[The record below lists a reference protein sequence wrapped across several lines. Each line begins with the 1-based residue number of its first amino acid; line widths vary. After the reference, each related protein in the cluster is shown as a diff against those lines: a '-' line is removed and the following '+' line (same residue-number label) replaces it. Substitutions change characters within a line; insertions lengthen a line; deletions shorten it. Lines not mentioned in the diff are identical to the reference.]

1 MYDRKGEEKRLSFEL
16 KVKTF
21 IEKEQLLQQD
31 DHLLIAVSGG
41 VDSMALLHYFVET
54 QKHWNIRVEAVHVDH
69 MLRGEASAEDRAFV
83 EKYCDENDVY
93 LHAKAISIPTILAQE
108 NGNTQLICRRERYR
122 YFKEIL
128 YKTNANKLVTAHHA
142 DDQLESVL
150 MALTKNATMNSMQ
163 GIRPQRL
170 FEGKSLIRPFLTVT
184 KTEIGEYLL
193 RKGLNYREDVSNSKD
208 TYVRNRFRHHVVP
221 LLEAENPRVT
231 EQVTHFTSQLQE
243 DNTFLMTLAEGVF
256 SKTIK
261 RSNENTYSMEIEA
274 FQLVPLALQR
284 RLILILL
291 NYLYKDSNTIQSYA
305 LLTSILKLCDTT
317 AGYAEIHLP
326 EDFLAVRRY
335 GKLMIQKNSSTEDYP
350 SSEKIIISAANG
362 WTTLTNGKRL
372 CVVKL
377 HDLSSE
383 LMTDTAQLFYFNASK
398 LHLPLSIR
406 ARKDGDRMLLKGMDQ
421 PKRLSRLFIDEKIPL
436 NERNSWPLLISQS
449 DEVVAVIGVRMG
461 MFFSTTPQP
470 NDDTVLIVD

>member
-1 MYDRKGEEKRLSFEL
+1 MSFEI
-16 KVKTF
+16 KVKSF
-21 IEKEQLLQQD
+21 IEEQQLLKQD

-41 VDSMALLHYFVET
+41 VDSMALLQYFVQT
-54 QKHWNIRVEAVHVDH
+54 QEQWNIQVEAVHVDH
-69 MLRGEASAEDRAFV
+69 MLRGKSSAEDRAFV
-83 EKYCDENDVY
+83 QKYCDENGVY
-93 LHAKAISIPTILAQE
+93 LHATEIAIPAIMALE

-122 YFKEIL
+122 YFNEIL
-128 YKTNANKLVTAHHA
+128 QKTNANKLVTAHHA

-184 KTEIGEYLL
+184 KSEIREYLL
-193 RKGLNYREDVSNSKD
+193 REGLDYREDASNSKD

-231 EQVTHFTSQLQE
+231 EQVTHFTKQLQE
-243 DNTFLMTLAEGVF
+243 DDTFLMTLAQDVF
-256 SKTIK
+256 SQTIK
-261 RSNENTYSMEIEA
+261 RSNENTYSMEIKA

-326 EDFLAVRRY
+326 EDFLAIRRY
-335 GKLMIQKNSSTEDYP
+335 GKLMIQKNKP
-350 SSEKIIISAANG
+350 SEGLTSLEKKIISTADG
-362 WTTLTNGKRL
+362 WTTLINGERL
-372 CVVKL
+372 CIVNL

-383 LMTDTAQLFYFNASK
+383 LLTDTAQLFYFNASK
-398 LHLPLSIR
+398 LHLPLYIR

-461 MFFSTTPQP
+461 IFFSTTPQP

>member
-1 MYDRKGEEKRLSFEL
+1 MSFEL

-21 IEKEQLLQQD
+21 IEEEQLLQQG

-41 VDSMALLHYFVET
+41 VDSMALLHYFVQT
-54 QKHWNIRVEAVHVDH
+54 QEQWNIQVEAVHVDH
-69 MLRGEASAEDRAFV
+69 MLRGQASAEDRAFV
-83 EKYCDENDVY
+83 QKYCDDNGVS
-93 LHAKAISIPTILAQE
+93 LHATEIPVPAIMAQE

-128 YKTNANKLVTAHHA
+128 GKINANKLVTAHHA

-184 KTEIGEYLL
+184 KSEIREYLL
-193 RKGLNYREDVSNSKD
+193 RKGLDYREDASNSKD

-231 EQVTHFTSQLQE
+231 EQITHFTKHLQV
-243 DNTFLMTLAEGVF
+243 DDAFLMSLAQDVF
-256 SKTIK
+256 SQTVI
-261 RSNENTYSMEIEA
+261 RSNENTYSLEIEA
-274 FQLVPLALQR
+274 FQLIPLALQR

-291 NYLYKDSNTIQSYA
+291 NYLYKDSNTIQSFA

-335 GKLMIQKNSSTEDYP
+335 GKLTIQKNKPLEDQTSP
-350 SSEKIIISAANG
+350 EKQIISIANG
-362 WTTLTNGKRL
+362 WTTLINGERL
-372 CVVKL
+372 CVVNL

-383 LMTDTAQLFYFNASK
+383 LLTDTAQLFYFNASK
-398 LHLPLSIR
+398 LHLPLYIR
-406 ARKDGDRMLLKGMDQ
+406 ARKDGDKMLLKGMDQ

-436 NERNSWPLLISQS
+436 NERNSWPLLISQT

-461 MFFSTTPQP
+461 IFFSTTPQP

>member
-1 MYDRKGEEKRLSFEL
+1 MSFEL

-21 IEKEQLLQQD
+21 IEEEQLIQQG

-41 VDSMALLHYFVET
+41 VDSMALLHYFVQT
-54 QKHWNIRVEAVHVDH
+54 QEQWNIQVEAVHVDH
-69 MLRGEASAEDRAFV
+69 MLRGQASAEDRAFV
-83 EKYCDENDVY
+83 QKYCDDNGVS
-93 LHAKAISIPTILAQE
+93 LHATEIPVPAIMAQE

-128 YKTNANKLVTAHHA
+128 GKINANKLVTAHHA

-184 KTEIGEYLL
+184 KSEIREYLL
-193 RKGLNYREDVSNSKD
+193 RKGLDYREDASNSKD

-221 LLEAENPRVT
+221 LLESENPRVA
-231 EQVTHFTSQLQE
+231 EQITHFTKHLQV
-243 DNTFLMTLAEGVF
+243 DDAFLMSLAQDVF
-256 SKTIK
+256 SQTVI
-261 RSNENTYSMEIEA
+261 RSNENTYSLEIEA
-274 FQLVPLALQR
+274 FQLIPLALQR

-291 NYLYKDSNTIQSYA
+291 NYLYKDSNTIQSFA

-335 GKLMIQKNSSTEDYP
+335 GKLTIQKNKPLEGQTSP
-350 SSEKIIISAANG
+350 EKQIISIANG
-362 WTTLTNGKRL
+362 WTTLINGERL
-372 CVVKL
+372 CVVNL

-383 LMTDTAQLFYFNASK
+383 LLTDTAQLFYFNASK
-398 LHLPLSIR
+398 LHLPLYIR

-436 NERNSWPLLISQS
+436 NERNSWPLLISQT

-461 MFFSTTPQP
+461 IFFSTTPQP

>member
-1 MYDRKGEEKRLSFEL
+1 MSFEL

-21 IEKEQLLQQD
+21 IEEEQLLQQG
-31 DHLLIAVSGG
+31 DHLLVAVSGG
-41 VDSMALLHYFVET
+41 VDSMALLHYFIQT
-54 QKHWNIRVEAVHVDH
+54 QEQWNIQVEAVHVDH

-83 EKYCDENDVY
+83 QKYCDANGIY
-93 LHAKAISIPTILAQE
+93 LHATEISIPAIMAQE
-108 NGNTQLICRRERYR
+108 NGNTQLICRRERYQ

-128 YKTNANKLVTAHHA
+128 QKTNANKLVTAHHA

-170 FEGKSLIRPFLTVT
+170 FEGKTLIRPFLTVT
-184 KTEIGEYLL
+184 KSEIREYLL
-193 RKGLNYREDVSNSKD
+193 RKGLNYREDASNSKD

-231 EQVTHFTSQLQE
+231 EQVTHFTKQLQE
-243 DNTFLMTLAEGVF
+243 DDTFLMTLAQDVF
-256 SKTIK
+256 SQIII
-261 RSNENTYSMEIEA
+261 RNNENTYSMEIEA

-335 GKLMIQKNSSTEDYP
+335 GKLTIQKNEPLEGLASP
-350 SSEKIIISAANG
+350 EKQVILTANG
-362 WTTLTNGKRL
+362 WTTLTNGERL
-372 CVVKL
+372 RLVNL

-383 LMTDTAQLFYFNASK
+383 LLTDTAQLFYFNASK
-398 LHLPLSIR
+398 LHLPLYVR

-461 MFFSTTPQP
+461 IFFSTTPQP

>member
-1 MYDRKGEEKRLSFEL
+1 MSFEL

-21 IEKEQLLQQD
+21 IEEEQLLQQG
-31 DHLLIAVSGG
+31 DHLLVAVSGG
-41 VDSMALLHYFVET
+41 VDSMALLHYFIQT
-54 QKHWNIRVEAVHVDH
+54 QEQWNIHVEAVHVDH

-83 EKYCDENDVY
+83 QKYCDANGIY
-93 LHAKAISIPTILAQE
+93 LHATEISIPAIMAQE
-108 NGNTQLICRRERYR
+108 NGNTQLICRRERYQ

-128 YKTNANKLVTAHHA
+128 QKTNANKLVTAHHA

-170 FEGKSLIRPFLTVT
+170 FEGKTLIRPFLTVT
-184 KTEIGEYLL
+184 KSEIREYLL
-193 RKGLNYREDVSNSKD
+193 RKGLNYREDASNSKD

-231 EQVTHFTSQLQE
+231 EQVTHFTKQLQE
-243 DNTFLMTLAEGVF
+243 DDTFLMTLAQDVF
-256 SKTIK
+256 SQIII
-261 RSNENTYSMEIEA
+261 RNNENTYSMEIEA

-335 GKLMIQKNSSTEDYP
+335 GKLTIQKNEPLEGLASP
-350 SSEKIIISAANG
+350 EKQVILTANG
-362 WTTLTNGKRL
+362 WTTLTNGERL
-372 CVVKL
+372 RLVNL

-383 LMTDTAQLFYFNASK
+383 LLTDTAQLFYFNASK
-398 LHLPLSIR
+398 LHLPLYVR

-461 MFFSTTPQP
+461 IFFSTTPQP

>member
-1 MYDRKGEEKRLSFEL
+1 MSFEL

-21 IEKEQLLQQD
+21 IEEEQLLQQG
-31 DHLLIAVSGG
+31 DHLLVAVSGG
-41 VDSMALLHYFVET
+41 VDSMALLHYFIQT
-54 QKHWNIRVEAVHVDH
+54 QEQWNIQVEAVHVDH

-83 EKYCDENDVY
+83 QKYCDTNGIY
-93 LHAKAISIPTILAQE
+93 LHATEISIPAIMAQE
-108 NGNTQLICRRERYR
+108 NGNTQLICRRERYQ

-128 YKTNANKLVTAHHA
+128 QKTNANKLVTAHHA

-170 FEGKSLIRPFLTVT
+170 FEGKTLIRPFLTVT
-184 KTEIGEYLL
+184 KSEIREYLL
-193 RKGLNYREDVSNSKD
+193 RKGLNYREDASNSKD

-231 EQVTHFTSQLQE
+231 EQVTHFTKQLQE
-243 DNTFLMTLAEGVF
+243 DDTFLMTLAQDVF
-256 SKTIK
+256 SQIII
-261 RSNENTYSMEIEA
+261 RNNENTYSMEIEA

-335 GKLMIQKNSSTEDYP
+335 GKLTIQKNEPLEGLASP
-350 SSEKIIISAANG
+350 EKQVILTANG
-362 WTTLTNGKRL
+362 WTTLTNGERL
-372 CVVKL
+372 RVVNL

-383 LMTDTAQLFYFNASK
+383 LLTDTAQLFYFNASK
-398 LHLPLSIR
+398 LHLPLYVR

-461 MFFSTTPQP
+461 IFFSTTPQP

>member
-1 MYDRKGEEKRLSFEL
+1 MSFEL

-21 IEKEQLLQQD
+21 IEEEQLLQQG

-41 VDSMALLHYFVET
+41 VDSMALLHYFVQT
-54 QKHWNIRVEAVHVDH
+54 QEQWNIQVEAVHVDH

-83 EKYCDENDVY
+83 QKYCDDNGVY
-93 LHAKAISIPTILAQE
+93 LHATEIPIPAIMAQE

-122 YFKEIL
+122 YFKEVL
-128 YKTNANKLVTAHHA
+128 QKTNANKLVTAHHA

-184 KTEIGEYLL
+184 KSEIGEYLL
-193 RKGLNYREDVSNSKD
+193 RKGLDYREDASNSKD

-231 EQVTHFTSQLQE
+231 EQVTHFTKQLQE
-243 DNTFLMTLAEGVF
+243 DDTFLMALAQDVF
-256 SKTIK
+256 SQIII

-335 GKLMIQKNSSTEDYP
+335 GKLTIQKNEPLEGRASPENQVIST
-350 SSEKIIISAANG
+350 ANG
-362 WTTLTNGKRL
+362 WTTLTNGERL
-372 CVVKL
+372 RVVNL

-383 LMTDTAQLFYFNASK
+383 LLTDTAQLFYFNASK
-398 LHLPLSIR
+398 LHLPLYVR
-406 ARKDGDRMLLKGMDQ
+406 ARRDGDRMLLKGMDQ

-461 MFFSTTPQP
+461 IFFSTTPQP

>member
-1 MYDRKGEEKRLSFEL
+1 MSLEL
-16 KVKTF
+16 KVKLF
-21 IEKEQLLQQD
+21 IEKEQLLQPD
-31 DHLLIAVSGG
+31 DHLLVAVSGG
-41 VDSMALLHYFVET
+41 LDSMALLHYFVTTKERWGIT
-54 QKHWNIRVEAVHVDH
+54 VEAVHVDH
-69 MLRGEASAEDRAFV
+69 MLRGKASAEDRVFV
-83 EKYCDENDVY
+83 QKYCDEYGVNLY
-93 LHAKAISIPTILAQE
+93 AKAIPIPEIMALE
-108 NGNTQLICRRERYR
+108 NGNSQLICRRERYQ
-122 YFKEIL
+122 YFKEVMR
-128 YKTNANKLVTAHHA
+128 KTNASKLVTAHHA

-150 MALTKNATMNSMQ
+150 MALTKNATINGMQ
-163 GIRPQRL
+163 GIRSQRF

-184 KTEIGEYLL
+184 KSEIREYLL
-193 RKGLNYREDVSNSKD
+193 IQGLDYREDASNSKD

-231 EQVTHFTSQLQE
+231 EQVTHFTKQLQE
-243 DNTFLMTLAEGVF
+243 DDAYLMALAEDVF
-256 SKTIK
+256 SRTIQI
-261 RSNENTYSMEIEA
+261 RSGNTYSMEIEA

-305 LLTSILKLCDTT
+305 LLTSISKLCDTI
-317 AGYAEIHLP
+317 AGYAEVHLP
-326 EDFLAVRRY
+326 EDFIAVRRY
-335 GKLMIQKNSSTEDYP
+335 GKLTIQKKEPLEEQTSPEKKVIST
-350 SSEKIIISAANG
+350 ANG
-362 WTTLTNGKRL
+362 WATLTNGEHL

-377 HDLSSE
+377 SDLSSE
-383 LMTDTAQLFYFNASK
+383 MMTDTAKLFYFNASK
-398 LHLPLSIR
+398 LKLPLYVR
-406 ARKDGDRMLLKGMDQ
+406 ARKEGDRMLLKGMDQ

>member
-1 MYDRKGEEKRLSFEL
+1 MSFEL

-21 IEKEQLLQQD
+21 IEEEQLLQQG

-41 VDSMALLHYFVET
+41 VDSMALLHYFVQT
-54 QKHWNIRVEAVHVDH
+54 QAQWNIQVEAVHVDH
-69 MLRGEASAEDRAFV
+69 MLRGQASAEDRAFV
-83 EKYCDENDVY
+83 QKYCDENGVS
-93 LHAKAISIPTILAQE
+93 LHATEIPVPAIMAQE

-122 YFKEIL
+122 YFREIL
-128 YKTNANKLVTAHHA
+128 GKINANKLVTAHHA

-184 KTEIGEYLL
+184 KSEIREYLL
-193 RKGLNYREDVSNSKD
+193 RKGWDYREDASNSKD

-231 EQVTHFTSQLQE
+231 EQITHFTKHLQV
-243 DNTFLMTLAEGVF
+243 DDDFLMSLAQDVF
-256 SKTIK
+256 SQTVI
-261 RSNENTYSMEIEA
+261 RSNENTYSLEIEA
-274 FQLVPLALQR
+274 FQLIPLALQR

-291 NYLYKDSNTIQSYA
+291 NYLYKDSNTIQSFA

-335 GKLMIQKNSSTEDYP
+335 GKLTIQKNKPLEGQTSP
-350 SSEKIIISAANG
+350 EKQIISIANG
-362 WTTLTNGKRL
+362 WTTLINGERL

-383 LMTDTAQLFYFNASK
+383 LLTDTAQLFYFNASK
-398 LHLPLSIR
+398 LHLPLYIR

-436 NERNSWPLLISQS
+436 NERNSWPLLISQT

-461 MFFSTTPQP
+461 IFFSTTPQP

>member
-1 MYDRKGEEKRLSFEL
+1 MSFEL

-21 IEKEQLLQQD
+21 IEEEQLLQQG
-31 DHLLIAVSGG
+31 DHLLVAVSGG
-41 VDSMALLHYFVET
+41 VDSMALLHYFIQT
-54 QKHWNIRVEAVHVDH
+54 QEQWNIQVEAVHVDH
-69 MLRGEASAEDRAFV
+69 MLRGGASAEDRAFV
-83 EKYCDENDVY
+83 QKYCVANGIY
-93 LHAKAISIPTILAQE
+93 LHATEISIPAIMAQE
-108 NGNTQLICRRERYR
+108 NGNTQLICRRERYQ

-128 YKTNANKLVTAHHA
+128 QKTNANKLVTAHHA

-170 FEGKSLIRPFLTVT
+170 FEGKTLIRPFLTVT
-184 KTEIGEYLL
+184 KSEIRGYLL
-193 RKGLNYREDVSNSKD
+193 RKGLNYREDASNSKD

-231 EQVTHFTSQLQE
+231 EQVTHFTKQLQE
-243 DNTFLMTLAEGVF
+243 DDTFLMTLAQDVF
-256 SKTIK
+256 SQIII
-261 RSNENTYSMEIEA
+261 RNNENTYSMEIEA

-335 GKLMIQKNSSTEDYP
+335 GKLTIQKNEPLECLASP
-350 SSEKIIISAANG
+350 EKQVILTANG
-362 WTTLTNGKRL
+362 WTTLTNGERL
-372 CVVKL
+372 RVVNL

-383 LMTDTAQLFYFNASK
+383 LLTDTAQLFYFNASK
-398 LHLPLSIR
+398 LHLPLYVR

-461 MFFSTTPQP
+461 IFFSTTPQP

>member
-1 MYDRKGEEKRLSFEL
+1 MSFEL

-21 IEKEQLLQQD
+21 IEEEQLLQQG

-41 VDSMALLHYFVET
+41 VDSMALLHYFVQT
-54 QKHWNIRVEAVHVDH
+54 QEQWNIQVEAVHVDH
-69 MLRGEASAEDRAFV
+69 MLRGQASAEDRAFV
-83 EKYCDENDVY
+83 QKYCDDNGVS
-93 LHAKAISIPTILAQE
+93 LHATEIPVPAIMAQE

-128 YKTNANKLVTAHHA
+128 GKINANKLVTAHHA

-163 GIRPQRL
+163 GIRPQRF

-184 KTEIGEYLL
+184 KSEIREYLL
-193 RKGLNYREDVSNSKD
+193 RKGLDYREDASNSKD

-231 EQVTHFTSQLQE
+231 EQITHFTKHLQV
-243 DNTFLMTLAEGVF
+243 DDAFLMSLAQDVF
-256 SKTIK
+256 SQTVI
-261 RSNENTYSMEIEA
+261 RSNENTYSLEIEA
-274 FQLVPLALQR
+274 FQLIPLALQR

-291 NYLYKDSNTIQSYA
+291 NYLYKDSNTIQSFA

-335 GKLMIQKNSSTEDYP
+335 GKLTIQKNKPLEDQTSP
-350 SSEKIIISAANG
+350 EKQIISIANG
-362 WTTLTNGKRL
+362 WTTLINGERL
-372 CVVKL
+372 CVVNL

-383 LMTDTAQLFYFNASK
+383 LLTDTAQLFYFNASK
-398 LHLPLSIR
+398 LHLPLYIR
-406 ARKDGDRMLLKGMDQ
+406 ARKDGDKMLLKGMDQ

-436 NERNSWPLLISQS
+436 NERNSWPLLISQT

-461 MFFSTTPQP
+461 IFFSTTPQP

>member
-1 MYDRKGEEKRLSFEL
+1 LSFEL

-21 IEKEQLLQQD
+21 IEEEQLLQQG

-41 VDSMALLHYFVET
+41 VDSMALLHYFIQT
-54 QKHWNIRVEAVHVDH
+54 QAQWNIQVEAVHVDH
-69 MLRGEASAEDRAFV
+69 MLRGQNSAADRAFV
-83 EKYCDENDVY
+83 QKYCDDNGVY
-93 LHAKAISIPTILAQE
+93 LHATDIPIPAIMAQE

-128 YKTNANKLVTAHHA
+128 RKTNANKLVTAHHA

-163 GIRPQRL
+163 GIRPQRC

-184 KTEIGEYLL
+184 KSEIREYLL
-193 RKGLNYREDVSNSKD
+193 RKGLDYREDASNSKD

-231 EQVTHFTSQLQE
+231 EQVAHFTKQLQE
-243 DNTFLMTLAEGVF
+243 DDTFLMTLAQDVF
-256 SKTIK
+256 SQTII

-326 EDFLAVRRY
+326 EDFLAVRLY
-335 GKLMIQKNSSTEDYP
+335 GKLMIQKNKPLEGQTSP
-350 SSEKIIISAANG
+350 EKQMITAADG
-362 WTTLTNGKRL
+362 WTTLTNGERL
-372 CVVKL
+372 CVVNL

-383 LMTDTAQLFYFNASK
+383 LLTDTAQLFYFNASK
-398 LHLPLSIR
+398 LQLPLYIR

-461 MFFSTTPQP
+461 IFFSTTPQP

>member
-1 MYDRKGEEKRLSFEL
+1 
-16 KVKTF
+16 
-21 IEKEQLLQQD
+21 
-31 DHLLIAVSGG
+31 
-41 VDSMALLHYFVET
+41 
-54 QKHWNIRVEAVHVDH
+54 
-69 MLRGEASAEDRAFV
+69 
-83 EKYCDENDVY
+83 
-93 LHAKAISIPTILAQE
+93 
-108 NGNTQLICRRERYR
+108 
-122 YFKEIL
+122 
-128 YKTNANKLVTAHHA
+128 
-142 DDQLESVL
+142 
-150 MALTKNATMNSMQ
+150 
-163 GIRPQRL
+163 
-170 FEGKSLIRPFLTVT
+170 
-184 KTEIGEYLL
+184 
-193 RKGLNYREDVSNSKD
+193 
-208 TYVRNRFRHHVVP
+208 
-221 LLEAENPRVT
+221 VT

-243 DNTFLMTLAEGVF
+243 DNTFLMTLAEDVF

>member
-1 MYDRKGEEKRLSFEL
+1 MSFEL

-21 IEKEQLLQQD
+21 IEEEQLLQQG

-41 VDSMALLHYFVET
+41 VDSMALLHYFIQT
-54 QKHWNIRVEAVHVDH
+54 QEHWNIQVEAVHVDH

-83 EKYCDENDVY
+83 QKYCDANDVY
-93 LHAKAISIPTILAQE
+93 LHDKEIPIPTILAQE
-108 NGNTQLICRRERYR
+108 NGNTQLICRRERYQF
-122 YFKEIL
+122 FKEVL
-128 YKTNANKLVTAHHA
+128 QKTNANKLVTAHHA

-163 GIRPQRL
+163 GIRPQRI
-170 FEGKSLIRPFLTVT
+170 FGGKSLIRPFLTVT
-184 KTEIGEYLL
+184 KSEIGEYLL
-193 RKGLNYREDVSNSKD
+193 RKGLDYREDASNSKD

-231 EQVTHFTSQLQE
+231 EQVTRFTKQLQE
-243 DNTFLMTLAEGVF
+243 DDTFLMTLAQDVF
-256 SKTIK
+256 SQIII
-261 RSNENTYSMEIEA
+261 RNNENTYRMEIEA

-335 GKLMIQKNSSTEDYP
+335 GNLTIQKKEPLEGLASPEKQVIST
-350 SSEKIIISAANG
+350 ANG
-362 WTTLTNGKRL
+362 WTTLTNGERL
-372 CVVKL
+372 RVVNL

-383 LMTDTAQLFYFNASK
+383 LLTDTAQLFYFNASK
-398 LHLPLSIR
+398 LHLPFYVR
-406 ARKDGDRMLLKGMDQ
+406 ARRDGDRMLLKGMDQ

-461 MFFSTTPQP
+461 IFFSTTPQP

>member
-1 MYDRKGEEKRLSFEL
+1 MSFEL

-21 IEKEQLLQQD
+21 IEEEQLLQQG
-31 DHLLIAVSGG
+31 DHLLVAVSGG
-41 VDSMALLHYFVET
+41 VDSMALLHYFIQT
-54 QKHWNIRVEAVHVDH
+54 QEQWNIQVEAVHVDH

-83 EKYCDENDVY
+83 QKYCDANGIY
-93 LHAKAISIPTILAQE
+93 LHATEISIPAIMAQE
-108 NGNTQLICRRERYR
+108 NGNTQLICRRERYQ

-128 YKTNANKLVTAHHA
+128 QKTNANKLVTAHHA

-170 FEGKSLIRPFLTVT
+170 FEGKTLIRPFLTVT
-184 KTEIGEYLL
+184 KSEIREYLL
-193 RKGLNYREDVSNSKD
+193 RKGLNYREDASNSKD

-231 EQVTHFTSQLQE
+231 EQVTHFTKQLQE
-243 DNTFLMTLAEGVF
+243 DDTFLMTLAQDVF
-256 SKTIK
+256 SQIII
-261 RSNENTYSMEIEA
+261 RNNENTYSMEIEA

-335 GKLMIQKNSSTEDYP
+335 GKLTIQKNEPLECPASP
-350 SSEKIIISAANG
+350 EKQVILTANG
-362 WTTLTNGKRL
+362 WTTLTNGERL
-372 CVVKL
+372 RVVNL

-383 LMTDTAQLFYFNASK
+383 LLTDTAQLFYFNASK
-398 LHLPLSIR
+398 LHLPLYVR

-461 MFFSTTPQP
+461 IFFSTTPQP

>member
-1 MYDRKGEEKRLSFEL
+1 MSFEL

-21 IEKEQLLQQD
+21 IEEEQLIQQG

-41 VDSMALLHYFVET
+41 VDSMALLHYFVQT
-54 QKHWNIRVEAVHVDH
+54 QEQWNIQVEVVHVDH
-69 MLRGEASAEDRAFV
+69 MLRGQASAEDRAFV
-83 EKYCDENDVY
+83 QKYCDDNGVS
-93 LHAKAISIPTILAQE
+93 LHATEIPVPTIMAQE

-128 YKTNANKLVTAHHA
+128 GKINANKLVTAHHA

-184 KTEIGEYLL
+184 KSEIREYLL
-193 RKGLNYREDVSNSKD
+193 RKGLDYREDASNSKD

-221 LLEAENPRVT
+221 LLESENPRVT
-231 EQVTHFTSQLQE
+231 EQITHFTKHLQV
-243 DNTFLMTLAEGVF
+243 DDAFSLAQDVF
-256 SKTIK
+256 SQTVI
-261 RSNENTYSMEIEA
+261 RSNENTYSLEIEA
-274 FQLVPLALQR
+274 FQMIPLALQR

-291 NYLYKDSNTIQSYA
+291 NYLYKDSNTIQSFA

-335 GKLMIQKNSSTEDYP
+335 GKLTIQKNKPLEGQTSP
-350 SSEKIIISAANG
+350 EKQIISIANG
-362 WTTLTNGKRL
+362 WTTLINGERL
-372 CVVKL
+372 CVVNL

-383 LMTDTAQLFYFNASK
+383 LLTDTAQLFYFNASK
-398 LHLPLSIR
+398 LHLPLYIR

-436 NERNSWPLLISQS
+436 NERNSWPLLISQT

-461 MFFSTTPQP
+461 IFFSTTPQP

>member
-1 MYDRKGEEKRLSFEL
+1 LSFEL

-21 IEKEQLLQQD
+21 IEEEQLLQQG

-41 VDSMALLHYFVET
+41 VDSMALLHYFVQT
-54 QKHWNIRVEAVHVDH
+54 QEQWNIQVEAVHVDH
-69 MLRGEASAEDRAFV
+69 MLRGQASAEDRAFV
-83 EKYCDENDVY
+83 QKYCDDNGVS
-93 LHAKAISIPTILAQE
+93 LHATEIPVPAIMAQE

-128 YKTNANKLVTAHHA
+128 GKINANKLVTAHHA

-184 KTEIGEYLL
+184 KSEIREYLL
-193 RKGLNYREDVSNSKD
+193 RKGLDYREDASNSKD

-231 EQVTHFTSQLQE
+231 EQITHFTKHLQV
-243 DNTFLMTLAEGVF
+243 DDAFLMSLAQDVF
-256 SKTIK
+256 SQTVI
-261 RSNENTYSMEIEA
+261 RSNENTYSLEIEA
-274 FQLVPLALQR
+274 FQLIPLALQR

-291 NYLYKDSNTIQSYA
+291 NYLYKDSNTIQSFA

-335 GKLMIQKNSSTEDYP
+335 GKLTIQKNKPLEDQTSP
-350 SSEKIIISAANG
+350 EKQIISIANG
-362 WTTLTNGKRL
+362 WTTLINGERL
-372 CVVKL
+372 CVVNL

-383 LMTDTAQLFYFNASK
+383 LLTDTAQLFYFNASK
-398 LHLPLSIR
+398 LHLPLYIR
-406 ARKDGDRMLLKGMDQ
+406 ARKDGDKMLLKGMDQ

-436 NERNSWPLLISQS
+436 NERNSWPLLISQT

-461 MFFSTTPQP
+461 IFFSTTPQP

>member
-1 MYDRKGEEKRLSFEL
+1 MSFEL

-21 IEKEQLLQQD
+21 IEEKQLLQQG

-41 VDSMALLHYFVET
+41 VDSMALLHYFVQT
-54 QKHWNIRVEAVHVDH
+54 QKQWNIQVEAVHVDH

-83 EKYCDENDVY
+83 QKYCDDNGVA
-93 LHAKAISIPTILAQE
+93 LHATEIPVPAIMAQE

-128 YKTNANKLVTAHHA
+128 GKINANKLVTAHHA

-184 KTEIGEYLL
+184 KSEIREYLL
-193 RKGLNYREDVSNSKD
+193 RKGLDYREDASNFKD

-231 EQVTHFTSQLQE
+231 EQVTHFTNHLQE
-243 DNTFLMTLAEGVF
+243 DDAFLMSLAQDVF
-256 SKTIK
+256 SKTIT
-261 RSNENTYSMEIEA
+261 RINENTYSLEIEA
-274 FQLVPLALQR
+274 FQMVPLALQR

-291 NYLYKDSNTIQSYA
+291 NYLYKDSNTIQSFA

-335 GKLMIQKNSSTEDYP
+335 GKLTIQKNKPLAGQTSP
-350 SSEKIIISAANG
+350 EKQTISIANG
-362 WTTLTNGKRL
+362 WTTLINGERL

-383 LMTDTAQLFYFNASK
+383 LLTDTAQLFYFNASK
-398 LHLPLSIR
+398 LLLPLYIR

-436 NERNSWPLLISQS
+436 NERNSWPLLISQT

-461 MFFSTTPQP
+461 IFFSTTPQP

>member
-1 MYDRKGEEKRLSFEL
+1 MSFEL

-21 IEKEQLLQQD
+21 IEEEQLLQQG

-41 VDSMALLHYFVET
+41 VDSMALLHYFVQT
-54 QKHWNIRVEAVHVDH
+54 QEQWNIQVEAVHVDH
-69 MLRGEASAEDRAFV
+69 MLRGQASAEDRAFV
-83 EKYCDENDVY
+83 QKYCDDNGVS
-93 LHAKAISIPTILAQE
+93 LHATEIPVPTIMAQE

-128 YKTNANKLVTAHHA
+128 GKINANKLVTAHHA

-184 KTEIGEYLL
+184 KSEIREYLL
-193 RKGLNYREDVSNSKD
+193 RKGLDYREDASNSKD

-231 EQVTHFTSQLQE
+231 EQITHFTKHLQV
-243 DNTFLMTLAEGVF
+243 DDAFLMSLAQDVF
-256 SKTIK
+256 SQTVI
-261 RSNENTYSMEIEA
+261 RSNENTYSLEIEA
-274 FQLVPLALQR
+274 FQLIPLALQR

-291 NYLYKDSNTIQSYA
+291 NYLYKDSNTIQSFA

-335 GKLMIQKNSSTEDYP
+335 GKLTIQKNKPLEDQTSP
-350 SSEKIIISAANG
+350 EKQIISIANG
-362 WTTLTNGKRL
+362 WTTLINGERL
-372 CVVKL
+372 CVVNL

-383 LMTDTAQLFYFNASK
+383 LLTDTAQLFYFNASK
-398 LHLPLSIR
+398 LHLPLYIR
-406 ARKDGDRMLLKGMDQ
+406 ARKDGDKMLLKGMDQ

-436 NERNSWPLLISQS
+436 NERNSWPLLISQT

-461 MFFSTTPQP
+461 IFFSTTPQP

>member
-1 MYDRKGEEKRLSFEL
+1 MSFEL

-21 IEKEQLLQQD
+21 IEEEQLLQQG
-31 DHLLIAVSGG
+31 DHLLVAVSGG
-41 VDSMALLHYFVET
+41 VDSMALLHYFIQT
-54 QKHWNIRVEAVHVDH
+54 QEQWNIQVEAVHVDH
-69 MLRGEASAEDRAFV
+69 MLRGKASAEDRAFV
-83 EKYCDENDVY
+83 QKYCDANGIY
-93 LHAKAISIPTILAQE
+93 LHATEISIPAIMAQE
-108 NGNTQLICRRERYR
+108 NGNTQLICRRERYQ

-128 YKTNANKLVTAHHA
+128 QKTNANKLVTAHHA

-170 FEGKSLIRPFLTVT
+170 FEGKTLIRPFLTVT
-184 KTEIGEYLL
+184 KSEIREYLL
-193 RKGLNYREDVSNSKD
+193 RKGLNYREDASNSKD

-231 EQVTHFTSQLQE
+231 EQVIHFTKQLQE
-243 DNTFLMTLAEGVF
+243 DDTFLMTLAQDVF
-256 SKTIK
+256 SQIII
-261 RSNENTYSMEIEA
+261 RNNENTYSMEIEA

-335 GKLMIQKNSSTEDYP
+335 GKLTIQKNEPLECLASP
-350 SSEKIIISAANG
+350 EKQVILTANG
-362 WTTLTNGKRL
+362 WTTLTNGERL
-372 CVVKL
+372 RVVNL

-383 LMTDTAQLFYFNASK
+383 LLTDTAQLFYFNASK
-398 LHLPLSIR
+398 LHLPLYVR

-461 MFFSTTPQP
+461 IFFSTTPQP

>member
-1 MYDRKGEEKRLSFEL
+1 MSFEL

-21 IEKEQLLQQD
+21 IEEEQLLQQG
-31 DHLLIAVSGG
+31 DHLLVAVSGG
-41 VDSMALLHYFVET
+41 VDSMALLHYFIQT
-54 QKHWNIRVEAVHVDH
+54 QEQWNIQVEAVHVDH

-83 EKYCDENDVY
+83 QKYCDANGIY
-93 LHAKAISIPTILAQE
+93 LHATEISIPAIMAQE
-108 NGNTQLICRRERYR
+108 NGNTQLICRRERYQ

-128 YKTNANKLVTAHHA
+128 QKTNANKLVTAHHA

-170 FEGKSLIRPFLTVT
+170 FEGKTLIRPFLTVT
-184 KTEIGEYLL
+184 KSEIREYLL
-193 RKGLNYREDVSNSKD
+193 RKGLNYREDASNSKD

-231 EQVTHFTSQLQE
+231 EQVTHFTKQLQE
-243 DNTFLMTLAEGVF
+243 DDTFLMTLAQDVF
-256 SKTIK
+256 SQIII
-261 RSNENTYSMEIEA
+261 RNNENTYSMEIEA

-335 GKLMIQKNSSTEDYP
+335 GKLTIQKNEPLECLASP
-350 SSEKIIISAANG
+350 EKQVILTANG
-362 WTTLTNGKRL
+362 WTTLTNGERL
-372 CVVKL
+372 RVVNL

-383 LMTDTAQLFYFNASK
+383 LLTDTAQFFYFNASK
-398 LHLPLSIR
+398 LHLPLYVR

-461 MFFSTTPQP
+461 IFFSTTPQP